1 MILEGTAGM
10 DAIDAAIE
18 LLKNTVFPSAQLG
31 LVMVAVEA
39 LREKRAQIAGV
50 DQDAGRQTAL

>member
-39 LREKRAQIAGV
+39 LREKRAQIEGV